1 MDKIAQLIAEF
12 GFPVVLALGMG
23 YFIFFVW
30 KFVTQTLKPALGK
43 SNTELIRLIDQI
55 RMLDNDLIRL
65 QSKVDTVITYKE
77 QVEILEDAEEK
88 KALEEKNDGKKK
100 RK

>member
-1 MDKIAQLIAEF
+1 MDKVAQLISEF

-30 KFVTQTLKPALGK
+30 KFVTQTLKPSLGK
-43 SNTELIRLIDQI
+43 GNKELIRLLDQI

-65 QSKVDTVITYKE
+65 QSKVNTV
-77 QVEILEDAEEK
+77 LEYRKAER
-88 KALEEKNDGKKK
+88 LRSQNVKK
-100 RK
+100 RNTKS

>member
-43 SNTELIRLIDQI
+43 SNTILIRLLDQI

-65 QSKVDTVITYKE
+65 QSKVNTVLEYREKE
-77 QVEILEDAEEK
+77 EVLEDAEEK
-88 KALEEKNDGKKK
+88 KALEEKKNEESE
-100 RK
+100 R

>member
-1 MDKIAQLIAEF
+1 MNTIAQMIAEF

-30 KFVTQTLKPALGK
+30 KFVTQQLKPALGK
-43 SNTELIRLIDQI
+43 SNTILIRLLDQI

-65 QSKVDTVITYKE
+65 QQKVNTVLEYKE
-77 QVEILEDAEEK
+77 QQEQ
-88 KALEEKNDGKKK
+88 EEKNVSNKKS

>member
-1 MDKIAQLIAEF
+1 MEKIAQLISEF

-30 KFVTQTLKPALGK
+30 KFVTQTLKPSLGK
-43 SNTELIRLIDQI
+43 GSTELIRLLDQI

-65 QSKVDTVITYKE
+65 KSKVDTVLEYREK
-77 QVEILEDAEEK
+77 QEILEDAEEK
-88 KALEEKNDGKKK
+88 EALERLKKDES
-100 RK
+100 

>member
-1 MDKIAQLIAEF
+1 MDFYKIAELIGEF
-12 GFPVVLALGMG
+12 GYPVVLSLGMG

-30 KFVTQTLKPALGK
+30 KFITQDLKPTLSK
-43 SNTELIRLIDQI
+43 SHGELIRLLDQI

-65 QSKVDTVITYKE
+65 QQKVNTVIEYRKQQE
-77 QVEILEDAEEK
+77 NN
-88 KALEEKNDGKKK
+88 EKNNNTKST

>member
-1 MDKIAQLIAEF
+1 MDKIAQLISEF

-30 KFVTQTLKPALGK
+30 KFVTLELKPQLGK
-43 SNTELIRLIDQI
+43 SSTELIRLLDQI

-65 QSKVDTVITYKE
+65 QQKVDTVLEYKE
-77 QVEILEDAEEK
+77 TQEK
-88 KALEEKNDGKKK
+88 VALEVKKK
-100 RK
+100 K

>member
-1 MDKIAQLIAEF
+1 MNTIAQMIAEF

-30 KFVTQTLKPALGK
+30 KFVTQELKPALGV
-43 SNTELIRLIDQI
+43 SNKILIRLLDQI

-65 QSKVDTVITYKE
+65 QQKVNTVLEYKE
-77 QVEILEDAEEK
+77 QQEQ
-88 KALEEKNDGKKK
+88 EEKNVSNKKS